1 LAFQNLSNKAMR
13 EDMLAVVR
21 AQVTAALPVKD
32 ADMPTIVRRTKFVHD
47 AIQAIAPADAVE
59 LLLAGQIVATHNQ
72 IMDRPRCKGSNEEI
86 REASNQAARLQ
97 RSLCKLIERLDR
109 HRGKGPQRITVKHVH
124 VNEGAQAI
132 VGNVN

>member
-1 LAFQNLSNKAMR
+1 MAFQNLSNKAMR

-72 IMDRPRCKGSNEEI
+72 IMDRLRCKGHVTDNG
-86 REASNQAARLQ
+86 
-97 RSLCKLIERLDR
+97 LCTFID
-109 HRGKGPQRITVKHVH
+109 VH
-124 VNEGAQAI
+124 VLTLPPETPPLRS
-132 VGNVN
+132 